1 MEQSCLK
8 GLANVLPFRD
18 YGNVN
23 WLDYPPLR
31 VVRFSGAAFAVGVE
45 EQVVDGVLSA

>member
-1 MEQSCLK
+1 M
-8 GLANVLPFRD
+8 PFPG

-23 WLDYPPLR
+23 WLGYPPLR